1 MTVDIND
8 VEKFVAAELETSAKY
23 LTIPSVSAQGRGIKE
38 TVTYLTDW
46 FQDLG
51 ADQVKVFDQYQN
63 PAVFASFT
71 GNSAKTILFYNHY
84 DVQPPDPL
92 DEWESDPF
100 DPTVRNGKLF
110 ARGVCDDKGELMSR
124 LAVVRYFQEHG
135 GLPCNLKFFIE
146 GEEEIGSPNVGK
158 YAQDAAEYLSC
169 DAVIWEGGGKNE
181 AEKFQIIAGTKGVA
195 SFEAEV
201 TTAQSD
207 AHSSLAPYLNNA
219 AWRLV
224 QGLATLYE
232 PDRKIKAEHFYDNV
246 QPLSPYAAE
255 QVAQQEPDFDTQAVV
270 DTFGVSHGELP
281 VAKPFTAVM
290 TEPTITINGL
300 SAGYEGDGVK
310 TVIPRRAKAKLDCR
324 LVPGQDPETIVGY
337 LQDQLVKNGFPD
349 IKLHFLL
356 GEDAYRT
363 NLEDPFVQLGKRV
376 AAEVYGQDQVVLVP
390 NQPGG
395 GPMLPFFEVTQ
406 APLMGIGVHY
416 AASTPHAPN
425 ENIRLTDYQQAS
437 GYLARLL
444 EEFSQQA

>member
-1 MTVDIND
+1 MKVDIND
-8 VEKFVAAELETSAKY
+8 VKKFVTDELNTSTKY
-23 LTIPSVSAQGRGIKE
+23 LEIPSVSAQERGIKE
-38 TVTYLTDW
+38 TVKYLIDW
-46 FQDLG
+46 FKDLG
-51 ADQVKVFDQYQN
+51 ADQVITFDQYKN
-63 PAVFASFT
+63 PAIFASFT
-71 GNSAKTILFYNHY
+71 GNSPKTVLFYNHY

-100 DPTVRNGKLF
+100 KPTIRDGKLY
-110 ARGVCDDKGELMSR
+110 ARGICDDKGELMSR
-124 LAVVRYFQEHG
+124 LAVVRYFKEHG

-146 GEEEIGSPNVGK
+146 GEEEIGSPNIEK
-158 YAQDAAEYLSC
+158 YASDAAKYLTC

-181 AEKFQIIAGTKGVA
+181 AEKFQIIAGTKGIA
-195 SFEAEV
+195 SFEAKV
-201 TTAQSD
+201 TTAESD
-207 AHSSLAPYLNNA
+207 AHSSLAPYLDNA

-224 QGLATLYE
+224 QGLSSLYGAN
-232 PDRKIKAEHFYDNV
+232 RNIKVDHFYDNV
-246 QPLSPYAAE
+246 QALSPYAAE
-255 QVAQQEPDFDTQAVV
+255 QVKQQEASFDAATVINA
-270 DTFGVSHGELP
+270 FGVTQGKLP
-281 VAKPFTAVM
+281 VNNPFSAVM

-300 SAGYEGDGVK
+300 SAGYEGPGVK
-310 TVIPRRAKAKLDCR
+310 TVIPRQATAKLDCR

-363 NLEDPFVQLGKRV
+363 DLEDPFIQLSSRI
-376 AAEVYGQDQVVLVP
+376 AAEIYGPDKVALIP

-395 GPMLPFFEVTQ
+395 GPMLPFFKITQ

-425 ENIRLTDYQQAS
+425 ENIRISDYAQAS

-444 EEFSQQA
+444 EEFGQQA